1 MGEHN
6 GAVCC
11 CYSRPCPKDLSW
23 VVSLFFSLL
32 KKYSKFQL
40 WSGKRWTNSQ
50 LEKVPKLLNF
60 LFIPFYFLNI
70 WGKNGL
76 TTSCLWLSRILATM
90 NENVAPE
97 KEEEK
102 RSLKPGPVYNLITTI
117 KPLTPKSDKHLIS
130 PHNITSDSHI
140 QATGIK
146 EMIITYRSSWF
157 LNKVSLS
164 VP

>member
-1 MGEHN
+1 
-6 GAVCC
+6 
-11 CYSRPCPKDLSW
+11 
-23 VVSLFFSLL
+23 
-32 KKYSKFQL
+32 
-40 WSGKRWTNSQ
+40 
-50 LEKVPKLLNF
+50 
-60 LFIPFYFLNI
+60 
-70 WGKNGL
+70 
-76 TTSCLWLSRILATM
+76 M

-146 EMIITYRSSWF
+146 EMIIMYRSSWF

>member
-1 MGEHN
+1 MGEHK

-11 CYSRPCPKDLSW
+11 CYSRPCSKDLPW
-23 VVSLFFSLL
+23 VVPMFFSLL

-40 WSGKRWTNSQ
+40 WSGKQWTNSQ

-60 LFIPFYFLNI
+60 LFIPFILWIF
-70 WGKNGL
+70 GKNGL

-90 NENVAPE
+90 NENVAPA

-117 KPLTPKSDKHLIS
+117 NPLTPRSDKHLNS
-130 PHNITSDSHI
+130 PHYTTSDSHI
-140 QATGIK
+140 QVMGIK

-157 LNKVSLS
+157 LSKFSLS